1 MGTTIKV
8 EIGQPVILFDGV
20 CNLCNSSVNFV
31 IDRDRGLYRFA
42 SLQSDFAKELLNSSA
57 IDPSSLE
64 SIVLVEGRRVYHKSE
79 AALRVAGHL
88 KGLWPLF
95 RVFRILP
102 RGFRDFFYDIIAKNR
117 YRWFGKKDSCRIPTP
132 ELRDRFLDS

>member
-95 RVFRILP
+95 RVFRI
-102 RGFRDFFYDIIAKNR
+102 
-117 YRWFGKKDSCRIPTP
+117 
-132 ELRDRFLDS
+132 